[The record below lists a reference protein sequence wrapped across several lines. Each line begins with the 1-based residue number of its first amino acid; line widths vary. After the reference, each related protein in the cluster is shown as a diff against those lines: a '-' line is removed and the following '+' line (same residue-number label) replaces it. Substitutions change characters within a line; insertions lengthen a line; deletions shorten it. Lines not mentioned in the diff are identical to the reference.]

1 VVEEV
6 LFMLEEQMEREA
18 QAEAALDKQM
28 LSELLE
34 LLILAVAAVE
44 LVVLVEVI
52 LSVVLVEKVLLF

>member
-1 VVEEV
+1 
-6 LFMLEEQMEREA
+6 MLEEQMEREA

-28 LSELLE
+28 LLELLE